1 LLGLYSA
8 TPKKGHPQERLS
20 QKWNIPETL
29 IFEELFQW
37 ISMSLKI
44 EITILL
50 HFGISEKD
58 IQAKKHSV
66 PQNQLLKRIILSA
79 E

>member
-8 TPKKGHPQERLS
+8 TPKKGHSQERLS

-50 HFGISEKD
+50 HFEY
-58 IQAKKHSV
+58 
-66 PQNQLLKRIILSA
+66 LKRISRQRNIVCHKINF
-79 E
+79 